1 MTREQGNQ
9 AFHLGYPGWRCQVG
23 GVSRFKLCSATNLS
37 SVLLLMASAR
47 LWPQI
52 LSPFIP
58 RGLAWHPNVS
68 VTRGIRVQILA
79 HPPKPTGTH
88 PGEAS
93 THGYRPS

>member
-1 MTREQGNQ
+1 MAREQGNQ
-9 AFHLGYPGWRCQVG
+9 AFHLGHPGWRCQVG
-23 GVSRFKLCSATNLS
+23 GVSRFKFSATNLS
-37 SVLLLMASAR
+37 SVLLLVASAR

-52 LSPFIP
+52 LSPFI
-58 RGLAWHPNVS
+58 RGALAWHPSVS

-79 HPPKPTGTH
+79 PPTPQPTGTH